1 MHSEGAM
8 YYEYYF
14 FVHIDKEEE
23 RLTVYKDFWNTLAEE
38 QYIELCLQKGVLG
51 FDYISI
57 QQ

>member
-1 MHSEGAM
+1 M